1 MKCPVLWIYLTSLI
15 RMGSDTVEI
24 FNQNVLL
31 GNRAIIFNGVL
42 SVNRQWRWNL
52 GNKIGTSTSFHIMKC
67 SSLVYQTHSDCQPF
81 ILTLD
86 TLLHSNYNSDRL
98 PFKMFPILNNERPL
112 ISTWQSFLCVFFLIL
127 PAEITTLLHVY
138 QLELANKAN
147 ISSMSYHT
155 LSLVDFVKFPVD
167 FFKCRI

>member
-1 MKCPVLWIYLTSLI
+1 MKCLVLWIYLTSLI

-42 SVNRQWRWNL
+42 SVNLQWRWNL
-52 GNKIGTSTSFHIMKC
+52 GNKIGTSTSLHIMKC

-86 TLLHSNYNSDRL
+86 TYTVSNYNSDRF
-98 PFKMFPILNNERPL
+98 PFTMFPILNNEKLL
-112 ISTWQSFLCVFFLIL
+112 ISTWQSVSFFFLIL
-127 PAEITTLLHVY
+127 PAEIITLLHVY

-167 FFKCRI
+167 FLKCRI